1 MLRVCVN
8 IHAYDFVFEELSMLM
23 MLSKALSMS
32 SLPDEYS
39 LADLSLL

>member
-1 MLRVCVN
+1 MN

>member
-8 IHAYDFVFEELSMLM
+8 IHEYDFVFEEHLMLM
-23 MLSKALSMS
+23 TLSKALSIS